1 MNYKDIEDLKRFK
14 TNENPNFIYT
24 DIDNFM
30 DFIYSND
37 LDEYTADIKTD
48 DNLKSYIEDESEQY
62 NWQTIKNMLQYI
74 DDCNTEYFMMDGYG
88 WLSNVKNRDINNI
101 IDEIVEDYQ
110 ENIKGSDKDAK

>member
-1 MNYKDIEDLKRFK
+1 MEMNYRDIEDLKTFRTKDNPDFK
-14 TNENPNFIYT
+14 YT

-48 DNLKSYIEDESEQY
+48 DNLKSYIEDELEQY
-62 NWQTIKNMLQYI
+62 NWQTIKNMLQDI
-74 DDCNTEYFMMDGYG
+74 EDCDANYFIMDGYG

-101 IDEIVEDYQ
+101 IDEVIKDFNKNNDY
-110 ENIKGSDKDAK
+110 EL